1 MIISISTLCA
11 VLSSGLSSL
20 YFKNLELSFMDFTC
34 WDSWF
39 VCRIYNKKIGQKK
52 NDVVGYCIK
61 WIFYIF
67 NKVCTII
74 RNNAKKKLYPNIK
87 SSLQYIPLVVLTPII
102 FNGLSIYEN
111 NIIFISENLKLYSAI
126 IAIFVAIVFNNVLI
140 TITVGMLSFLLMS
153 NFLNI

>member
-1 MIISISTLCA
+1 
-11 VLSSGLSSL
+11 
-20 YFKNLELSFMDFTC
+20 MDFTC

-39 VCRIYNKKIGQKK
+39 ICRVYNKKIGQKRMTWLAI
-52 NDVVGYCIK
+52 VLSG
-61 WIFYIF
+61 FF
-67 NKVCTII
+67 TFLI
-74 RNNAKKKLYPNIK
+74 RFVPLSGIMPKKLYPNIK

-140 TITVGMLSFLLMS
+140 TISLGMLSFLLMS